1 MDGFSTSDKV
11 LVIAATNRLEMVD
24 KSLIR
29 AGRFDVKIHIP
40 SPSMSLKVQIF
51 RKYLSKT
58 KSKVS
63 EKCIEKILSN
73 GSYSSGA

>member
-58 KSKVS
+58 
-63 EKCIEKILSN
+63 
-73 GSYSSGA
+73 